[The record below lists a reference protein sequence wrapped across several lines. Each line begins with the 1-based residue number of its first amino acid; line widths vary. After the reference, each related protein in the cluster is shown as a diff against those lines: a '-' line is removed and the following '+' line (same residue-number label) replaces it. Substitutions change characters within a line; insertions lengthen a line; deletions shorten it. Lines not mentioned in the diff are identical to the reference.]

1 MIELAV
7 AALVAASLLA
17 IGAALLLPWQTL
29 FTVGA
34 VLIVVGF
41 VVGVPTGVIY
51 HVQLY
56 RVLAP
61 RGVLSDRW
69 IWKPIDNHVHLRA
82 SDRRRVLP
90 WCYVG
95 AGGFVLIALGMVSI
109 VCGMGVTMVRPL

>member
-7 AALVAASLLA
+7 AGFVALSLIA
-17 IGAALLLPWQTL
+17 VGAALLLPWQTL
-29 FTVGA
+29 FTAGA
-34 VLIVVGF
+34 ALIVIGF

-56 RVLAP
+56 RCLSP
-61 RGVLSDRW
+61 RGVLSKRW
-69 IWKPIDNHVHLRA
+69 IWSPIENHVHLRA
-82 SDRRRVLP
+82 GDRPRVLP

-95 AGGFVLIALGMVSI
+95 AAGFVLIALGMGSI